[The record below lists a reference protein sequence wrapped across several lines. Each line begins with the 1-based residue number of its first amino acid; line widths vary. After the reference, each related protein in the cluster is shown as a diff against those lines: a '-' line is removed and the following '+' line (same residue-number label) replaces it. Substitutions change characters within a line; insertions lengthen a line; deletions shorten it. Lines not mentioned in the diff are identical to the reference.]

1 MTMKRL
7 ACALLLGT
15 LLACCAPMV
24 AEPSAAVSAP
34 ALALPTA
41 PNFRDIGGYRTVDGR
56 MVKPGLAFRSDQM
69 NLLSDADLARIA
81 ALRPSAV
88 ADLRTDTERTRE
100 PDRVPAGAAY
110 LVLDVAAD
118 STESLG
124 GDMRQAMAQ
133 IASGQGEALLIAA
146 NREFVTLPSAR
157 RAYATLIRTMIAADG
172 PVIYHCTAGKDR
184 TGWASAVVLGL
195 LGVPRE
201 TVMQDYLLSNARL
214 EAKNAATLAAVAKSG
229 HPINPAFLEPV
240 LTVKPA
246 YINAA
251 FAAVERVYGS
261 LDAYAT
267 KGLGLTPAEIEALK
281 AKFLTPPKE

>member
-1 MTMKRL
+1 
-7 ACALLLGT
+7 
-15 LLACCAPMV
+15 
-24 AEPSAAVSAP
+24 
-34 ALALPTA
+34 
-41 PNFRDIGGYRTVDGR
+41 
-56 MVKPGLAFRSDQM
+56 
-69 NLLSDADLARIA
+69 
-81 ALRPSAV
+81 
-88 ADLRTDTERTRE
+88 
-100 PDRVPAGAAY
+100 AGADY

-118 STESLG
+118 STKSLG

-133 IASGQGEALLIAA
+133 IASGKGEALLIAA

-157 RAYATLIRTMIAADG
+157 KSYATLIRTMIAADG

-195 LGVPRE
+195 LGVPGE
-201 TVMQDYLLSNARL
+201 TVMQDYLLSNTRL

-240 LTVKPA
+240 LIVKPA
-246 YINAA
+246 YIEAA
-251 FAAVERVYGS
+251 FAEVERVYGS

-281 AKFLTPPKE
+281 AKFLTPPRE